1 MKQAAG
7 LAVSTASSHRLILWP
22 IFRIVQLTAADS
34 GEPNSATFNP
44 HEKSSEAPA
53 LRAHSSISG
62 ANVMAMGAAVLRV
75 GY

>member
-53 LRAHSSISG
+53 LRAHSSINLKQSIS
-62 ANVMAMGAAVLRV
+62 AHSLV
-75 GY
+75 